1 MRRLCRECGLEWNVS
16 VLEKGTKRY
25 ICPRCAGTPWYG
37 SREWGVKRE
46 REGKR
51 CVSAN
56 GGLQA
61 LERDT
66 ERHTERHG
74 EDAEL

>member
-1 MRRLCRECGLEWNVS
+1 MKRLCRECGLEWNVS

-51 CVSAN
+51 RYDTN
-56 GGLQA
+56 GGLQT
-61 LERDT
+61 LERGT
-66 ERHTERHG
+66 ERCTEGHR
-74 EDAEL
+74 EDAAL